1 MNRLR
6 FLPAVLLLSMA
17 FSPPVAAKEGGSE
30 IVTTPSSGHLTVTGG
45 RISVLGSLELDPCVE
60 RLAVSMTPLVKVT
73 GIGKLKGTLR
83 AGGSVPAGTVVS
95 NHYLVEGRMTVRDGI
110 RIVAENM
117 NVFVAA
123 TAPKPGAES
132 TVKEMEGRISLDWD
146 GLSWSKDGL
155 SVLPQGNYTADVE
168 ILLLRA
174 VVDKSAQILREEIL
188 DRGVVR
194 VPIQLG
200 PKIDECRA
208 WARIAPGLG
217 KGPDRKVLVHGQPSV
232 EKPWISWRRNRPS
245 AIFGDMGKHPGPAT
259 PRVSTVRQF
268 LNNNLDLFGITDPR
282 VVNTLGTLSE
292 NADPDGTVRLR
303 LRQSTTVGTTPVRS
317 EEGEMTAVFDS
328 TGELVFLGGR
338 FLESL
343 PLQVA
348 AAQIPGTQARDA
360 VIADLRSKGIDN
372 GRNVHLLDQVLFGD
386 DLFSYDLAFR
396 VGVDPADRAVST
408 EPPADRDRSF
418 EYWVSART
426 GRVLRIRNQTHQSLS
441 TLATVF
447 DFDPELIYGEGSH
460 VSEGT
465 EGAIDRTLWIRIND
479 PTGSIVTRDRWWLD
493 DGDASTGVVSE
504 TFIDDPYDSQPR
516 WYSADLD
523 GVAADMG
530 DGDLATEREKRKAF
544 TAFRQI
550 QQFWDR
556 FGSRFT
562 SSWSDVDLLV
572 QHGDLDDE
580 LGGQY
585 SVYWGADNEVRLS
598 KDWLEVSL
606 GSIPLYAP
614 AHEAFHHF
622 DWETVDME
630 GADGDDHRMPGAI
643 QEGMASAAMHWT
655 DPQPV
660 TNVQGA
666 GAALFLCLATWDGV
680 EKFRECLDLGVK
692 TFRKAG
698 VTYDQRPY
706 KNGGATRHPIEPWPD
721 CRTIDTSVWVQV
733 GCSLVL
739 PPDQATDQTF
749 KFRGQDNDPFS
760 EYFFVQKLMLD
771 LWETVSSVAAASGS
785 LSEGEIYAEKFPD
798 VALKAF
804 LLLDDEASFV
814 DLRNAMRAASAL
826 SIFSVPFSPEIAAAV
841 DDAFARHGIDATLES
856 FCADSANEDFCH

>member
-1 MNRLR
+1 MDRLR
-6 FLPAVLLLSMA
+6 FLPAVLLFTLALSPP
-17 FSPPVAAKEGGSE
+17 FSPPVVAKDGGSE
-30 IVTTPSSGHLTVTGG
+30 IVTSPSSGHLTVTGD
-45 RISVLGSLELDPCVE
+45 RIDVRGSFELDPCVE
-60 RLAVSMTPLVKVT
+60 RLAVAVTPLVKVT
-73 GIGKLKGTLR
+73 GLGKLKGTLR
-83 AGGSVPAGTVVS
+83 AGGDVPAGAVVS
-95 NHYLVEGRMTVRDGI
+95 KHYLVEGKMTVRDGI
-110 RIVAENM
+110 RILAENL

-132 TVKEMEGRISLDWD
+132 EVKEMEGRISLDWD
-146 GLSWSKDGL
+146 GLSWSQDGV
-155 SVLPQGNYTADVE
+155 SVPPQGNYTADVE
-168 ILLLRA
+168 VLLLRA
-174 VVDKSAQILREEIL
+174 VVDKNAQLLREEIL
-188 DRGVVR
+188 DRGVIR
-194 VPIQLG
+194 VAIQLG

-217 KGPDRKVLVHGQPSV
+217 KGPDDRVLVHGQPSV
-232 EKPWISWRRNRPS
+232 EKPWISWRSNRPS

-259 PRVSTVRQF
+259 PRVSTVKQF

-282 VVNTLGTLSE
+282 VVGTLGTVSE
-292 NADPDGTVRLR
+292 NPDPDGTIRLR
-303 LRQSTTVGTTPVRS
+303 LRQSTTVGSSPVRA

-343 PLQVA
+343 PLQVP
-348 AAQIPGTQARDA
+348 AAQILGSQATDA
-360 VIADLRSKGIDN
+360 VTADLTAKGIQN
-372 GRNVHLLDQVLFGD
+372 GRDVHLLDQVLFGD
-386 DLFSYDLAFR
+386 DLFSYELAWR
-396 VGVDPADRAVST
+396 VGVDPAEHASSS
-408 EPPADRDRSF
+408 EPPAERDRSF

-426 GRVLRIRNQTHQSLS
+426 GRVLHVRNHTHQSLS
-441 TLATVF
+441 TLVTVF
-447 DFDPELIYGEGSH
+447 DFDPELIYGENSY
-460 VSEGT
+460 VSEGR
-465 EGAIDRTLWIRIND
+465 EGAIDRNLWIRINN
-479 PTGSIVTRDRWWLD
+479 PTGGHWWLD

-516 WYSADLD
+516 WSSANLD
-523 GVAADMG
+523 GGAADMG
-530 DGDLATEREKRKAF
+530 GGDFATDREKRKAF

-622 DWETVDME
+622 DWETVDLE
-630 GADGDDHRMPGAI
+630 RADGDDHRMPGAI
-643 QEGMASAAMHWT
+643 KEGMASAAMHWT

-680 EKFRECLDLGVK
+680 EKFRECLDLGVN

-698 VTYDQRPY
+698 VTYDHRPY
-706 KNGGATRHPIEPWPD
+706 KNGGATRHPVEPWPD
-721 CRTIDTSVWVQV
+721 CRTIDTNVWVPV

-739 PPDQATDQTF
+739 PPDQATDDTF
-749 KFRGQDNDPFS
+749 KFRGRDNDVFS
-760 EYFFVQKLMLD
+760 RYFFVQKVMLD

-785 LSEGEIYAEKFPD
+785 LSDGELYAEKFPD

-804 LLLDDEASFV
+804 LLLDDEPSFV
-814 DLRNAMRAASAL
+814 DLRNAMRVASAL
-826 SIFSVPFSPEIAAAV
+826 SIFSVPFSPEILAAV
-841 DDAFARHGIDATLES
+841 DDTFARHGIDATLES